1 MNRLFTTAALLCA
14 LSLGFTSCSKDDD
27 KVEQVEPE
35 YQAKVMVKDGETVD
49 LTKVSKTINTQGT
62 IKRTGNTYS
71 LRNFKQFTMGEDGKA
86 TTTASA
92 DYYFDFKENDAT
104 SDADKMLSLS
114 GTAAVTLKT
123 NTEKGYTLSYIDKSF
138 DQVQASDQ
146 LISIE
151 NNASEIYKMIIPPA
165 TQTIRTESGW
175 CNYSLVN
182 HIVTVVENRTLVI
195 SKDKKPLFKIRMNS
209 IYSDGKPNADEKA
222 SNMVFYSI
230 DYQEFK

>member
-71 LRNFKQFTMGEDGKA
+71 LRNFKQFSIGEDGKA
-86 TTTASA
+86 TTTAA
-92 DYYFDFKENDAT
+92 QTYYFDFKENDGQQT
-104 SDADKMLSLS
+104 TDAPLTLIAQQRVMDVIAN
-114 GTAAVTLKT
+114 TAKSF
-123 NTEKGYTLSYIDKSF
+123 TLSYIDKAYETVNSA
-138 DQVQASDQ
+138 DQFVALTDNKAGIVIGSTGIGWAGYNTTTHHVIAVKD
-146 LISIE
+146 
-151 NNASEIYKMIIPPA
+151 
-165 TQTIRTESGW
+165 RTFI
-175 CNYSLVN
+175 L
-182 HIVTVVENRTLVI
+182 
-195 SKDKKPLFKIRMNS
+195 SK
-209 IYSDGKPNADEKA
+209 DGKPYFKFRVNNVYSDETPNKA
-222 SNMVFYSI
+222 IASDNYVFYSI

>member
-71 LRNFKQFTMGEDGKA
+71 LRNFKQFTIGEDGKA
-86 TTTASA
+86 TTTAA
-92 DYYFDFKENDAT
+92 QTYYFDFKENDGLNA
-104 SDADKMLSLS
+104 SDFIVSINAQP
-114 GTAAVTLKT
+114 T
-123 NTEKGYTLSYIDKSF
+123 NVDFITNAIKGYTLSYIEKPFDEVKST
-138 DQVQASDQ
+138 DQFLVAKDN
-146 LISIE
+146 LLGL
-151 NNASEIYKMIIPPA
+151 
-165 TQTIRTESGW
+165 QTSFAPNVIGW
-175 CNYSLVN
+175 ADYTGKPN
-182 HIVTVVENRTLVI
+182 HQIVAVANRTIII
-195 SKDKKPLFKIRMNS
+195 SKEGKPFFKIRMNNVYENETMNRE
-209 IYSDGKPNADEKA
+209 IAPN
-222 SNMVFYSI
+222 NYFFYSI